1 MKRKG
6 FTLVELMVVLVI
18 IAIISMIGFGG
29 IALVQQNVKKSLWQ
43 GKIDMIESGAQLY
56 GEDNKNRLNG
66 TCIVDGVTKDACVT
80 VSVQYLLDN
89 NYVTTDEKDEAGN
102 EVVIN
107 ESLPEDNANYY
118 ANNLEVFVYLEN
130 NTVHA
135 KLNYEES

>member
-43 GKIDMIESGAQLY
+43 CKIDMIESGAQLY

-66 TCIVDGVTKDACVT
+66 TCTVNGVTKDACT
-80 VSVQYLLDN
+80 TISVQYLLDN

-102 EVVIN
+102 EVIIN